1 MLVTLTGKYHKLIVI
16 FLFYRLQIDLSL
28 TDKKVIETVQH
39 MVICGAADRR
49 KCCDD
54 GPKRAKRH

>member
-1 MLVTLTGKYHKLIVI
+1 M
-16 FLFYRLQIDLSL
+16 
-28 TDKKVIETVQH
+28 QH

-54 GPKRAKRH
+54 GPKRAKRHSHLEAMDAIIPSGNKILFLPTFADFCGSDYPA